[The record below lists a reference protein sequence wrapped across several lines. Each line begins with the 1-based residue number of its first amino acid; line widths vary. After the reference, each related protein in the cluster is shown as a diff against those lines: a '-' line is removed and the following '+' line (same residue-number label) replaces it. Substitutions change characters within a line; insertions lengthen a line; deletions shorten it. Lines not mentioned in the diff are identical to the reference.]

1 MTKNQNCT
9 LRSLHTILRT
19 RSGHYGQVRA
29 KIITHLNFK
38 IEHTMSVS
46 LSCTQHIH
54 TRPIA
59 LLINDGHF
67 HSISFDEDRTQVME
81 RNEEK
86 SSDRNNKKIDSLLDR
101 LYSEYM
107 TCEPTKSPFTH
118 CLLFGTWRVLLAVC
132 ACCGLTAHKVPLF
145 FVNFIFG
152 SKIGRFTCW
161 TYDSNNNDDMAR
173 AINDTLQT
181 NGQTQTV
188 RSRVSETEKF
198 FNTLGRYQY
207 HRHRTHT
214 NTHTDTHAVAMTARA
229 THNRTP
235 ERDNRNVPWRVFTA
249 CYEEKRKRM
258 KWKEIKT
265 HA

>member
-1 MTKNQNCT
+1 MTDYIRNIWRAN
-9 LRSLHTILRT
+9 RPSRHSHTAYYL
-19 RSGHYGQVRA
+19 V
-29 KIITHLNFK
+29 L
-38 IEHTMSVS
+38 
-46 LSCTQHIH
+46 
-54 TRPIA
+54 
-59 LLINDGHF
+59 
-67 HSISFDEDRTQVME
+67 DE
-81 RNEEK
+81 
-86 SSDRNNKKIDSLLDR
+86 
-101 LYSEYM
+101 
-107 TCEPTKSPFTH
+107 C
-118 CLLFGTWRVLLAVC
+118 CLLCVLAAVLL
-132 ACCGLTAHKVPLF
+132 HIKYHFF

-249 CYEEKRKRM
+249 RYEEKRKRM